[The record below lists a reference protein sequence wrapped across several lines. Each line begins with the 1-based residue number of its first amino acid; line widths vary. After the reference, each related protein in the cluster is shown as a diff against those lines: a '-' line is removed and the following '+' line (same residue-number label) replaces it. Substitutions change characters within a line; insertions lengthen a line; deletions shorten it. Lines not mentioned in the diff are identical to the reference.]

1 MAYNVVMIFIETP
14 IFTKRIL
21 RAMDDD
27 SGGAVEA
34 VEAGN
39 RDGGIEMNKKNFAE
53 LLQSV
58 KEAGKIMRGEMKPSR
73 QFVFDDKEDIQEVR
87 QGFNASQS
95 EFARFMGVSIDT
107 LQNWE
112 QGRRHPT
119 GPAKVL
125 LQIVVRKPEIFTEM
139 RREES
144 REFVMA

>member
-1 MAYNVVMIFIETP
+1 
-14 IFTKRIL
+14 
-21 RAMDDD
+21 
-27 SGGAVEA
+27 
-34 VEAGN
+34 
-39 RDGGIEMNKKNFAE
+39 MNKKNFAE

-95 EFARFMGVSIDT
+95 EFAQFMGVSINT

-125 LQIVVRKPEIFTEM
+125 LRIVVRKPEIFTEM
-139 RREES
+139 QREDAC
-144 REFVMA
+144 EFSMA

>member
-1 MAYNVVMIFIETP
+1 
-14 IFTKRIL
+14 
-21 RAMDDD
+21 
-27 SGGAVEA
+27 
-34 VEAGN
+34 
-39 RDGGIEMNKKNFAE
+39 MNKKNFAE

-87 QGFNASQS
+87 QGFKASQS
-95 EFARFMGVSIDT
+95 EFAQFMGVSINT

-125 LQIVVRKPEIFTEM
+125 LRIVVRKPEIFTEM
-139 RREES
+139 QREDA
-144 REFVMA
+144 RELAMA

>member
-1 MAYNVVMIFIETP
+1 
-14 IFTKRIL
+14 
-21 RAMDDD
+21 
-27 SGGAVEA
+27 
-34 VEAGN
+34 
-39 RDGGIEMNKKNFAE
+39 MNKKNFAE

-87 QGFNASQS
+87 QRFNASQS
-95 EFARFMGVSIDT
+95 EFAQFMGVSINT

-125 LQIVVRKPEIFTEM
+125 LRIVVRKPEIFTEM
-139 RREES
+139 QREDA
-144 REFVMA
+144 REFAMA

>member
-1 MAYNVVMIFIETP
+1 
-14 IFTKRIL
+14 
-21 RAMDDD
+21 
-27 SGGAVEA
+27 
-34 VEAGN
+34 
-39 RDGGIEMNKKNFAE
+39 MNKKNFAD

-95 EFARFMGVSIDT
+95 EFAQVMGVSINT

-112 QGRRHPT
+112 QGRRRPT

-125 LQIVVRKPEIFTEM
+125 LRIVVRKPEIFTEM
-139 RREES
+139 QREDA
-144 REFVMA
+144 REFAMA

>member
-1 MAYNVVMIFIETP
+1 
-14 IFTKRIL
+14 
-21 RAMDDD
+21 
-27 SGGAVEA
+27 
-34 VEAGN
+34 
-39 RDGGIEMNKKNFAE
+39 MNKKNFAE

-95 EFARFMGVSIDT
+95 EFAQFMGVSIKT

-112 QGRRHPT
+112 QGRRRPT

-125 LQIVVRKPEIFTEM
+125 LRIVVRLGELARSVRHEC
-139 RREES
+139 R
-144 REFVMA
+144 